1 MKDKFRFMITVFCC
15 LFLMATAST
24 LSAQDQQGQEGQSQQ
39 QDMMQQ
45 PDQSAEPI
53 EVSDAELDKVA
64 QAYVQIT
71 EIRGEFQETL
81 SDVSD
86 PEKAQQLQEEAG
98 EKMVQAVQ
106 DNGLDVQK
114 YNEVMEAAQVDEE
127 LREKLLARM
136 EEME

>member
-1 MKDKFRFMITVFCC
+1 MKDKLKLMTITFCC

-24 LSAQDQQGQEGQSQQ
+24 LSAQDQEGQSQQ
-39 QDMMQQ
+39 QQQNMMQQ

-64 QAYVQIT
+64 KAYVQIT

-81 SDVSD
+81 SEVSD
-86 PEKAQQLQEEAG
+86 PEEAQVLQEEAG
-98 EKMVQAVQ
+98 EKMVEAVQ

-136 EEME
+136 EELQ

>member
-1 MKDKFRFMITVFCC
+1 
-15 LFLMATAST
+15 MATAST

>member
-1 MKDKFRFMITVFCC
+1 MIVKDKLKLVTITFCC

-24 LSAQDQQGQEGQSQQ
+24 LSAQDQEGQSQQ
-39 QDMMQQ
+39 QQNMMQQ

-81 SDVSD
+81 SEVSD
-86 PEKAQQLQEEAG
+86 PEEAQVLQEEAG
-98 EKMVQAVQ
+98 EKMVEAVQ

-136 EEME
+136 EELK